1 MLKTDTVINTIVPT
15 TIYYKIATTIP
26 KINPKTIIETTIPIT
41 SKTEIKLVLF
51 GFNNFIMQPSWF
63 SFLIYFI
70 LLTNSVY
77 PENVIISL
85 TIINNNS
92 LRTLSGVEGKC
103 ALQGSGTEV
112 KGQYLCEVE
121 ADTSNINQ
129 IKIGNDFKFDSEDNV
144 TVSGITPIANM
155 YMDNIQ
161 DIGNKF
167 ANLDNSTIYV
177 LEHSVYKKYGNL
189 LFNITGMI
197 NDPQPNITD
206 DNFALI
212 MNSASNDKTQIEAN
226 CNIAD
231 IIGNNYTLNCKS
243 NENIEGD
250 LQSAISFIDDD
261 ILIINFNEITDSEI
275 ELETNSTSLS
285 GSGRFS
291 RKKSGGLNAGAIVGI
306 ILALVIAII
315 SIIAVMIYCKKENHN
330 KHEANESTIIK
341 INGPKVDSTKI

>member
-1 MLKTDTVINTIVPT
+1 
-15 TIYYKIATTIP
+15 
-26 KINPKTIIETTIPIT
+26 
-41 SKTEIKLVLF
+41 
-51 GFNNFIMQPSWF
+51 MQPSWF

-77 PENVIISL
+77 PENLIIAII
-85 TIINNNS
+85 IINNNS
-92 LRTLSGVEGKC
+92 LRTLSNIEGKC
-103 ALQGSGTEV
+103 TLQGSGTEV

-129 IKIGNDFKFDSEDNV
+129 IKIGNYFKFDSEDNV

-189 LFNITGMI
+189 LFNITGTI
-197 NDPQPNITD
+197 NDPQANITD
-206 DNFALI
+206 DDFVLM
-212 MNSASNDKTQIEAN
+212 MNGASYDKTQIEVN

-243 NENIEGD
+243 NENIKGD

-261 ILIINFNEITDSEI
+261 ILIINFDGITDGEV
-275 ELETNSTSLS
+275 ELETSSTS
-285 GSGRFS
+285 RFY
-291 RKKSGGLNAGAIVGI
+291 RKKRGGLNAGAIVGI
-306 ILALVIAII
+306 ILACAVAII
-315 SIIAVMIYCKKENHN
+315 SAIAVMVYCKKENHN
-330 KHEANESTIIK
+330 KHGINESTIIK
-341 INGPKVDSTKI
+341 INEPKVDSTKILN